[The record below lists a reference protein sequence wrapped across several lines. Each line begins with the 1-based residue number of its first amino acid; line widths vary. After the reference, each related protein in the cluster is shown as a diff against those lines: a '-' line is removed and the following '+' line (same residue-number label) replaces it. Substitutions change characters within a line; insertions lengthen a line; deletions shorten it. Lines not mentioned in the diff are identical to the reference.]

1 MGRCGVAVAV
11 VVVVGSDLEVGMD
24 WLVVVSDLE
33 VGMDGLVVGSAM
45 DVGEGRGGRR
55 TAVVE
60 QQPSA

>member
-1 MGRCGVAVAV
+1 M
-11 VVVVGSDLEVGMD
+11 VVVGSDLEVGMD